1 MQGVVDGFATI
12 LLVIAVGA
20 LVAHLRVVDEGGQR
34 VLSRVAF
41 TVANPA
47 LMVVVLAEADIS
59 RLFTGY
65 VAAIA
70 AGVLVTA
77 TTYACLARW
86 VLRRDLTGGVVGVLC
101 TGYVN
106 AGNLGLPVAAYVLGD
121 AALMAPVLLLQ
132 MLVLQPLALALLD
145 RASADRR
152 PSVLRLLTTPL
163 RNPITVGALVGLALN
178 LTGLRLPVA
187 LDAPLGLVAD
197 MAVPTM
203 LLAFGVSL
211 RLGPLPGRGTS
222 APELAVVTALKTL
235 VQPGVALLVAGPVL
249 GLPPGDVL
257 AAAVISA
264 LPTAQNVFVVAAR
277 YDTGR
282 ALLTAR
288 DAISTTTLVSVPVMV
303 GLSALLG

>member
-20 LVAHLRVVDEGGQR
+20 LVAHLRVVDETGQR

-41 TVANPA
+41 AVANPA
-47 LMVVVLAEADIS
+47 LMVVVLADADVS

-70 AGVLVTA
+70 AGVVVTA
-77 TTYACLARW
+77 STYLLVARLA
-86 VLRRDLTGGVVGVLC
+86 LRRDLTGGVVGVLC
-101 TGYVN
+101 TVNVN

-132 MLVLQPLALALLD
+132 MLVLQPVALALLD
-145 RASADRR
+145 RAATNRR
-152 PSVLRLLTTPL
+152 PSALRLLTTPV
-163 RNPITVGALVGLALN
+163 RNPITVGALLGLALN
-178 LTGLRLPVA
+178 LTGLQLPTA
-187 LDAPLGLVAD
+187 LGAPLGLVAD

-222 APELAVVTALKTL
+222 APELALVTVLKVL
-235 VQPGVALLVAGPVL
+235 VQPAVALLVAGPL
-249 GLPPGDVL
+249 LELPAPEVL
-257 AAAVISA
+257 AATVISA
-264 LPTAQNVFVVAAR
+264 LPTAQNVFVLASR
-277 YDTGR
+277 YDTGLP
-282 ALLTAR
+282 LLTAR
-288 DAISTTTLVSVPVMV
+288 DAISVTTVASVPVMV
-303 GLSALLG
+303 GLAALLG